1 MTTAPKLQNQPYR
14 IPCATIWGGIEPVTL
29 DVCTKGVTASLHST
43 ASGGERGGDIYYMS
57 VCSMDLLTRMVVA
70 DVRGHGEQVSE
81 ISSWIYQCLQDKM
94 NSLDGAGVLS
104 DLNRMIH
111 GRGFSAITTA
121 AVVSHYISDSTL
133 YYSYAGHPPVLA
145 WRSGG
150 QWLPLVLGTQS
161 GKANLPLGVL
171 PSVQY
176 DQDAVRVQ
184 AADRFLLYTDGLTE
198 ATDPKSDE
206 EFGEKELPALLD
218 RRADPEL
225 ASLRDALI
233 ERASAFSGGP
243 LLTDDCTLMVVE
255 VR

>member
-1 MTTAPKLQNQPYR
+1 MTTAPQLQNQPYR
-14 IPCATIWGGIEPVTL
+14 IPCATIWGGIEPVSL
-29 DVCTKGVTASLHST
+29 DVCTLGVTASLSST

-57 VCSMDLLTRMVVA
+57 VCSIDLLTRMVVA

-104 DLNRMIH
+104 DLNRMVH
-111 GRGFSAITTA
+111 GRGFAAITTA

-145 WRSGG
+145 RRSGG
-150 QWLPLVLGTQS
+150 RWLPLVLGTQL
-161 GKANLPLGVL
+161 GQANLPLGIL
-171 PSVQY
+171 PSVRY
-176 DQDAVRVQ
+176 DQAEVKVQ
-184 AADRFLLYTDGLTE
+184 AGDRFLLYTDGLSE
-198 ATDPKSDE
+198 ATELKSDE

-218 RRADPEL
+218 TQSGMEL
-225 ASLRDALI
+225 ASVRDALV
-233 ERASAFSGGP
+233 EGATAFSGGP

>member
-1 MTTAPKLQNQPYR
+1 MTTMPALQNQPYR
-14 IPCATIWGGIEPVTL
+14 IPCATIWGGIEPVNL

-57 VCSMDLLTRMVVA
+57 VCSIDLLTRMVVA

-81 ISSWIYQCLQDKM
+81 ISSWLYQCLQDKM
-94 NSLDGAGVLS
+94 NSLDGASVLA
-104 DLNRMIH
+104 DLNRMVH
-111 GRGFSAITTA
+111 GRGFAAITTA

-145 WRSGG
+145 RRSRGR
-150 QWLPLVLGTQS
+150 WLPLALDTQS

-176 DQDAVRVQ
+176 DQAHVRLQ
-184 AADRFLLYTDGLTE
+184 AGDRFLLYTDGLSE
-198 ATDPKSDE
+198 ATDLKSDL
-206 EFGEKELPALLD
+206 EFGEKELPAVLEAQ
-218 RRADPEL
+218 ADMEL
-225 ASLRDALI
+225 SDIRDALI
-233 ERASAFSGGP
+233 ERATAFSRGP
-243 LLTDDCTLMVVE
+243 LLIDDCTLMVVE

>member
-14 IPCATIWGGIEPVTL
+14 IPCATIWGGIEPVNL

-57 VCSMDLLTRMVVA
+57 GCSMDLLTRMVVA
-70 DVRGHGEQVSE
+70 DVRGHGG
-81 ISSWIYQCLQDKM
+81 QDKM

-133 YYSYAGHPPVLA
+133 YYSYAGHPPVLPR
-145 WRSGG
+145 RSGG
-150 QWLPLVLGTQS
+150 RWLPLVLGTQS
-161 GKANLPLGVL
+161 GKPNLPLGVL

-176 DQDAVRVQ
+176 DQAEARVQ
-184 AADRFLLYTDGLTE
+184 SGDRFLLYTDGISE
-198 ATDPKSDE
+198 ATDLKSGE
-206 EFGEKELPALLD
+206 EFGERELPALLEAQ
-218 RRADPEL
+218 ADAEL
-225 ASLRDALI
+225 ASVRDVLV
-233 ERASAFSGGP
+233 ERATAFSGGP
-243 LLTDDCTLMVVE
+243 LLIDDC
-255 VR
+255 

>member
-1 MTTAPKLQNQPYR
+1 MTTAPKLQPYR
-14 IPCATIWGGIEPVTL
+14 IPCATIWGGIEPVSL
-29 DVCTKGVTASLHST
+29 DVCTKGVTASLLST

-57 VCSMDLLTRMVVA
+57 VCSIDLLTRMVVA

-104 DLNRMIH
+104 DLNRMVH
-111 GRGFSAITTA
+111 SRGFAAITTA
-121 AVVSHYISDSTL
+121 AVVSHYISDSKL

-145 WRSGG
+145 RRSCGR
-150 QWLPLVLGTQS
+150 WLPLLLDAQAGQ
-161 GKANLPLGVL
+161 ANLPLGVL
-171 PSVQY
+171 PSAQY
-176 DQDAVRVQ
+176 DQAEVKVQ
-184 AADRFLLYTDGLTE
+184 GGDRFLLYTDGLTE
-198 ATDPKSDE
+198 ATDLKSDE

-218 RRADPEL
+218 TQSGMEL
-225 ASLRDALI
+225 ASVRDALI

-243 LLTDDCTLMVVE
+243 LLTDDCTVMVVQ